1 MVGLDNRPE
10 AEAGNPLPSFFDD
23 QRLGAVVGHV
33 EPYALVLADL
43 GNLDKI
49 YMNSGVN
56 GLLNFNEINA
66 ISLRD

>member
-10 AEAGNPLPSFFDD
+10 AKAGNPLPSFFDD

-49 YMNSGVN
+49 YMNAGGEWTVE
-56 GLLNFNEINA
+56 L
-66 ISLRD
+66 